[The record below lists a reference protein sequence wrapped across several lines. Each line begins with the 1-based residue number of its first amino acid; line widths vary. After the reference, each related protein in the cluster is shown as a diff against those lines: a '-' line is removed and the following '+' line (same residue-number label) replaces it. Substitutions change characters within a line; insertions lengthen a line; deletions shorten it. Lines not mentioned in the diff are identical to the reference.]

1 MLDLLWLPFLAC
13 LVLTIGIAVEVV
25 LLRTAAV
32 IVRAVQRAVKG
43 LMNLQIPLTR
53 LGQTE
58 LSKFALVN
66 TKNELA
72 ALEALSELHTSPPSQ
87 QTTQI
92 AEPEL
97 TVWQLVDI
105 AWMYT
110 FQNYFRLKKIEDERS
125 RKKEAA
131 EVEEQATPAGAE
143 EADAL

>member
-1 MLDLLWLPFLAC
+1 M
-13 LVLTIGIAVEVV
+13 
-25 LLRTAAV
+25 
-32 IVRAVQRAVKG
+32 
-43 LMNLQIPLTR
+43 
-53 LGQTE
+53 
-58 LSKFALVN
+58 VN

-72 ALEALSELHTSPPSQ
+72 ALEALSELHTHPPSQ

-110 FQNYFRLKKIEDERS
+110 FQNYFRLKKIEDERT

-131 EVEEQATPAGAE
+131 EAEEQATAAGGE

>member
-1 MLDLLWLPFLAC
+1 
-13 LVLTIGIAVEVV
+13 
-25 LLRTAAV
+25 
-32 IVRAVQRAVKG
+32 VKG
-43 LMNLQIPLTR
+43 LLNLKIPLTR
-53 LGQTE
+53 LEQTE
-58 LSKFALVN
+58 LSRFALVN

-72 ALEALSELHTSPPSQ
+72 ALEALSELYTGPSSQ

-110 FQNYFRLKKIEDERS
+110 FQNYFRLKKIEEERS

-131 EVEEQATPAGAE
+131 EVAAAGGE